1 MQDPGNGI
9 APTDNGVRRP
19 ARRTSQAASHGD
31 GYGRLP
37 GERVASLPP
46 TVPSFVGRGFA
57 FPMGVDAN
65 GAIRL
70 TTGPE
75 ELDTSI
81 RVVLSTAPGER
92 LMRPQF
98 GCRIW
103 ELMFE
108 PVNHNTLGLMAA
120 ATRDAITQWEPRVD
134 VLDVVCTPDARDS
147 SLVRIEVS
155 YRVRST
161 NDRRNL
167 VYPFYVIP
175 REEG

>member
-1 MQDPGNGI
+1 
-9 APTDNGVRRP
+9 
-19 ARRTSQAASHGD
+19 
-31 GYGRLP
+31 
-37 GERVASLPP
+37 
-46 TVPSFVGRGFA
+46 
-57 FPMGVDAN
+57 MGVDAS

-108 PVNHNTLGLMAA
+108 PVNYNTLGLMAA
-120 ATRDAITQWEPRVD
+120 ATRDAVTQWEPRVD
-134 VLDVVCTPDARDS
+134 VLDVVCTPDARDP
-147 SLVRIEVS
+147 SLVRIEVT

>member
-1 MQDPGNGI
+1 MQDQGNGTVP
-9 APTDNGVRRP
+9 AQAGARRP
-19 ARRTSQAASHGD
+19 ARRASQNGGYSD
-31 GYGRLP
+31 GYGHLP
-37 GERVASLPP
+37 GERVASMPP
-46 TVPSFVGRGFA
+46 TVPAFVGRGFA
-57 FPMGVDAN
+57 FPMGVDTN

-120 ATRDAITQWEPRVD
+120 ATRDAVTQWEPRVD
-134 VLDVVCTPDARDS
+134 VLDVACTPDPRDA
-147 SLVRIEVS
+147 SLVRIEVT
-155 YRVRST
+155 YRVRTT

-175 REEG
+175 REEA